1 MSNLKGTSVT
11 WLGHSF
17 VHVQTQ
23 VGTSILIDPFM
34 EQNPSFPKG
43 YAMPEKVDLILIT
56 HGHFDHI
63 ADAVPLAKKYDA
75 MVVAIFEV
83 AAWLESKG
91 VEKTTGMN
99 IGGSF
104 RFQDVVATMVEAAAV
119 CGATRSLVDLTL
131 GLKGFGVDSKVL
143 SPFEGPV
150 SSLLRSQ
157 GVEHEVIPFQR
168 TMAPCPNRVVLTRL
182 RRAASNL
189 AIFGNKIRLVRS
201 GYRLHELVG
210 DFGGMAARE
219 VRSSACVAPARNGRS
234 RLWALSRLWFNSIPA
249 AASNIE
255 RVIIANSNAVRDH
268 VCPEGIRDRVNVI
281 YNGIAPRDRFEHLLK
296 ARQPANSKRP
306 NFIMAGAVIPGKGQI
321 EAIQALAV
329 VRAYVPDANLTIL
342 GWGPDAYV
350 SECRTFASTWDLAK
364 QWNSLVT

>member
-63 ADAVPLAKKYDA
+63 ADAAPLAKKYNS

-104 RFQDVVATMVEAAAV
+104 RFQDVVATMVEAKHSS
-119 CGATRSLVDLTL
+119 GISD
-131 GLKGFGVDSKVL
+131 GDKIIYGGEPGGFVITVDS
-143 SPFEGPV
+143 GPV
-150 SSLLRSQ
+150 LYHAGDTTVFSDMKLIRELYAPEFAMLPMGGHYTMGPKEAALAANYLGVKTVLPIHYGTFPPLTGTPKELESHLRGT
-157 GVEHEVIPFQR
+157 GVEV
-168 TMAPCPNRVVLTRL
+168 TMVNAGETL
-182 RRAASNL
+182 R
-189 AIFGNKIRLVRS
+189 
-201 GYRLHELVG
+201 
-210 DFGGMAARE
+210 
-219 VRSSACVAPARNGRS
+219 
-234 RLWALSRLWFNSIPA
+234 
-249 AASNIE
+249 
-255 RVIIANSNAVRDH
+255 
-268 VCPEGIRDRVNVI
+268 
-281 YNGIAPRDRFEHLLK
+281 
-296 ARQPANSKRP
+296 
-306 NFIMAGAVIPGKGQI
+306 
-321 EAIQALAV
+321 
-329 VRAYVPDANLTIL
+329 
-342 GWGPDAYV
+342 
-350 SECRTFASTWDLAK
+350 
-364 QWNSLVT
+364 

>member
-63 ADAVPLAKKYDA
+63 ADAAPLAKKYNS

-104 RFQDVVATMVEAAAV
+104 RFQDVVATMVEAKHSSGISDGDKIIYGGEPGGFVITVDSGPVLYHAGDTTVFSDMKLIRELYAPEFAMLPMGGHYTMGPKEAAL
-119 CGATRSLVDLTL
+119 AANYL
-131 GLKGFGVDSKVL
+131 GVKTVLPIHYGTFPPLAGTPKELQSHLKGT
-143 SPFEGPV
+143 
-150 SSLLRSQ
+150 
-157 GVEHEVIPFQR
+157 GVEVAIVNAGE
-168 TMAPCPNRVVLTRL
+168 TL
-182 RRAASNL
+182 R
-189 AIFGNKIRLVRS
+189 
-201 GYRLHELVG
+201 
-210 DFGGMAARE
+210 
-219 VRSSACVAPARNGRS
+219 
-234 RLWALSRLWFNSIPA
+234 
-249 AASNIE
+249 
-255 RVIIANSNAVRDH
+255 
-268 VCPEGIRDRVNVI
+268 
-281 YNGIAPRDRFEHLLK
+281 
-296 ARQPANSKRP
+296 
-306 NFIMAGAVIPGKGQI
+306 
-321 EAIQALAV
+321 
-329 VRAYVPDANLTIL
+329 
-342 GWGPDAYV
+342 
-350 SECRTFASTWDLAK
+350 
-364 QWNSLVT
+364 

>member
-63 ADAVPLAKKYDA
+63 ADAAPLAKKYNS

-104 RFQDVVATMVEAAAV
+104 RFQDVVATMVEAKHSS
-119 CGATRSLVDLTL
+119 GISD
-131 GLKGFGVDSKVL
+131 GDKIIYGGEPGGFVITVDS
-143 SPFEGPV
+143 GPV
-150 SSLLRSQ
+150 LYHAGDTTVFSDMKLIRELYAPEFAMLPMGGHYTMGPKEAALAANYLGVKTVLPIHYGTFPPLTGTPKELESHLRGT
-157 GVEHEVIPFQR
+157 GVEVTIVNAGE
-168 TMAPCPNRVVLTRL
+168 TL
-182 RRAASNL
+182 R
-189 AIFGNKIRLVRS
+189 
-201 GYRLHELVG
+201 
-210 DFGGMAARE
+210 
-219 VRSSACVAPARNGRS
+219 
-234 RLWALSRLWFNSIPA
+234 
-249 AASNIE
+249 
-255 RVIIANSNAVRDH
+255 
-268 VCPEGIRDRVNVI
+268 
-281 YNGIAPRDRFEHLLK
+281 
-296 ARQPANSKRP
+296 
-306 NFIMAGAVIPGKGQI
+306 
-321 EAIQALAV
+321 
-329 VRAYVPDANLTIL
+329 
-342 GWGPDAYV
+342 
-350 SECRTFASTWDLAK
+350 
-364 QWNSLVT
+364 